1 MSYFCVKVVFSPNDC
16 AFGSSVILS
25 VAVGVTRTAA
35 HQAKAPSAP

>member
-25 VAVGVTRTAA
+25 VAVGVTRKA